1 MQNDLAI
8 LILAAGSSS
17 RLGHPK
23 QLVTYHDETLLRR
36 SAKQALALCPNVF
49 VVLGHEYEA
58 CFTALKDLHV
68 NVLYHENYA
77 KGMGSSIAFGISHTA
92 SFEHTLIMLCDQPLI
107 PLEHYRAL
115 LHFTCK
121 DCMVASSYQPKER
134 LAVPAIFPKRYYES
148 LMALEGDKG
157 AQMLLKSESCLHV
170 TLKQDYTVD
179 IDTEE
184 DIQKY
189 LKR

>member
-17 RLGHPK
+17 RLGRPK

-36 SAKQALALCPNVF
+36 SAKQALELSPNVF

-58 CFTALKDLHV
+58 CFTALKGLHV
-68 NVLYHENYA
+68 NALFHENYA

-107 PLEHYRAL
+107 PLEHYRSL
-115 LHFTCK
+115 LNVTCK

-134 LAVPAIFPKRYYES
+134 LAVPAIFPKSSYAV
-148 LMALEGDKG
+148 LMELDGDKG
-157 AQMLLKSESCLHV
+157 AQTLLRDEKCLHV
-170 TLKQDYTVD
+170 TLKHEYTID

-189 LKR
+189 L